1 MQQNGWFCALQQ
13 PCFAQMKIDSV
24 MDKNVVTMGDIV
36 ALKKWMES
44 LLRAEFA
51 KLLEKPKPLYYTANE
66 AARIAGIT
74 AQAIRKRLRD
84 PNEKHLRGIQQEGV
98 RTTWMV
104 SVKSFDEWIAS
115 MKSGG
120 ETAN

>member
-1 MQQNGWFCALQQ
+1 MQP
-13 PCFAQMKIDSV
+13 PCFVQMKIDSV
-24 MDKNVVTMGDIV
+24 MDKSVVTMGDIA

-44 LLRAEFA
+44 MLKEEFA
-51 KLLEKPKPLYYTANE
+51 KLADKPKPLYYTAKE

-84 PNEKHLRGIQQEGV
+84 PNEKYLRGFQQQGV

-104 SVKSFDEWIAS
+104 SVKSFDEWMAS
-115 MKSGG
+115 MNSGG
-120 ETAN
+120 DTAN

>member
-1 MQQNGWFCALQQ
+1 MQP
-13 PCFAQMKIDSV
+13 PCFVQMKIDSV
-24 MDKNVVTMGDIV
+24 MDKSVVTMGDIA

-44 LLRAEFA
+44 MLKEEFA
-51 KLLEKPKPLYYTANE
+51 KLADKPKALYYTAKE

-84 PNEKHLRGIQQEGV
+84 PNEKYLRGYQEQGV

-104 SVKSFDEWIAS
+104 SVKSFDEWMAS
-115 MKSGG
+115 MNSGG
-120 ETAN
+120 QSVN